1 MIFWSVLRLI
11 QKTRLFL
18 YDTMKGILDIIEE
31 NRKGIRSVCRFYASM
46 SSFLSEED
54 IFQEVAFNLIKSYR
68 KYERRKECNTSTWVY
83 RVAINVSIS
92 MMRKE
97 SRMTFIPLDE
107 TFIANQVVDEE
118 IGIEDVKELYENI
131 KQLDAEE
138 QTLVFLYLDS
148 KSYKEISEIL
158 GISVTNVGT
167 KLQRVKMKLKKLSH
181 EDTKK

>member
-1 MIFWSVLRLI
+1 MNGVM
-11 QKTRLFL
+11 
-18 YDTMKGILDIIEE
+18 DTIEE
-31 NRKGIRSVCRFYASM
+31 NEDGIKSICHFYASM

-68 KYERRKECNTSTWVY
+68 KYERQPGCNISTWVY

-97 SRMTFIPLDE
+97 NRMSYIPIDE
-107 TFIANQVVDEE
+107 TFVDNQVFDEE
-118 IGIEDVKELYENI
+118 IRLEEVKELYETI
-131 KQLDAEE
+131 KRLDAEE

-148 KSYKEISEIL
+148 KSYKEIAEIL

>member
-1 MIFWSVLRLI
+1 
-11 QKTRLFL
+11 
-18 YDTMKGILDIIEE
+18 MKGIMDIIEE
-31 NRKGIRSVCRFYASM
+31 NKDGIKSICHFYASM
-46 SSFLSEED
+46 NPFLSEED
-54 IFQEVAFNLIKSYR
+54 VFQEVAFNLIKSYR
-68 KYERRKECNTSTWVY
+68 KYERQPGCNISTWVY

-97 SRMTFIPLDE
+97 NRMSYIPIDE
-107 TFIANQVVDEE
+107 TFVDNQVFDEE
-118 IGIEDVKELYENI
+118 IRLEEVKELYETI
-131 KQLDAEE
+131 KRLDAEE

-148 KSYKEISEIL
+148 KSYKEIAEIL

>member
-1 MIFWSVLRLI
+1 MDGKQPVI
-11 QKTRLFL
+11 
-18 YDTMKGILDIIEE
+18 
-31 NRKGIRSVCRFYASM
+31 A
-46 SSFLSEED
+46 
-54 IFQEVAFNLIKSYR
+54 
-68 KYERRKECNTSTWVY
+68 
-83 RVAINVSIS
+83 
-92 MMRKE
+92 
-97 SRMTFIPLDE
+97 
-107 TFIANQVVDEE
+107 IANPLACDVIMVRIVFRQRITVVFSCTFVMQRCNLDLRGDEE

>member
-1 MIFWSVLRLI
+1 MIFWSILRLI

-107 TFIANQVVDEE
+107 TYIDSQVVDEE

-158 GISVTNVGT
+158 GISVTNVGIDW
-167 KLQRVKMKLKKLSH
+167 KNIDARFEPAVEKKMSL
-181 EDTKK
+181 

>member
-1 MIFWSVLRLI
+1 
-11 QKTRLFL
+11 
-18 YDTMKGILDIIEE
+18 MKGIMDIIEE
-31 NRKGIRSVCRFYASM
+31 NKDGIKSICHFYASM
-46 SSFLSEED
+46 SSFLLEED

-68 KYERRKECNTSTWVY
+68 KYERQPGCNISTWVY

-97 SRMTFIPLDE
+97 NRMSYIPIDE
-107 TFIANQVVDEE
+107 TFVDNQVFDEE
-118 IGIEDVKELYENI
+118 IRLEEVKELYETI
-131 KQLDAEE
+131 KRLDAEE

-148 KSYKEISEIL
+148 KSYKEIAEIL